1 MEEGIHFFRRYEG
14 QLYLAYFQAY
24 TNTYAPLDE
33 LRRLYEPVLEMD
45 KVIGLVVGTRP
56 DCVDERMLD
65 YFADLSKQCYVML
78 EYGVEST
85 LDRTLERINRGHTYA
100 DSQWAIHA
108 TAERGIHTGAHII
121 LGLPGETDDDCLS
134 HANRLNEL
142 PLDMLKLHQLQI
154 VKGTT
159 LARQWLEDKSV
170 VKLYTMDEYID
181 LCISF
186 LQRLKPTIA
195 IERFIS
201 QSPKDMLLAPDWG
214 VKNYEFVDKLNARI
228 KKILHQSI

>member
-1 MEEGIHFFRRYEG
+1 MRSSMDASLGSCTYCPLRISIGMSAIYALKSTVEGAF
-14 QLYLAYFQAY
+14 
-24 TNTYAPLDE
+24 YA
-33 LRRLYEPVLEMD
+33 
-45 KVIGLVVGTRP
+45 I
-56 DCVDERMLD
+56 
-65 YFADLSKQCYVML
+65 F
-78 EYGVEST
+78 
-85 LDRTLERINRGHTYA
+85 
-100 DSQWAIHA
+100 
-108 TAERGIHTGAHII
+108 
-121 LGLPGETDDDCLS
+121 
-134 HANRLNEL
+134 
-142 PLDMLKLHQLQI
+142 QI

>member
-1 MEEGIHFFRRYEG
+1 
-14 QLYLAYFQAY
+14 
-24 TNTYAPLDE
+24 
-33 LRRLYEPVLEMD
+33 
-45 KVIGLVVGTRP
+45 
-56 DCVDERMLD
+56 
-65 YFADLSKQCYVML
+65 
-78 EYGVEST
+78 
-85 LDRTLERINRGHTYA
+85 
-100 DSQWAIHA
+100 
-108 TAERGIHTGAHII
+108 
-121 LGLPGETDDDCLS
+121 
-134 HANRLNEL
+134 
-142 PLDMLKLHQLQI
+142 MLKLHQLQI

-170 VKLYTMDEYID
+170 VKLYTMNEYID